1 MDTTDIPTKD
11 PLKEPPLIRALLRAR
26 YYLTIHDGMKVTAE
40 GKSWTLDFRPLLA
53 EIDEALQNAD
63 YDTTQPMLAPI
74 GPDELGRAGDADELN
89 DEEAEDDEDD
99 SDSVGPHAG
108 DAP

>member
-1 MDTTDIPTKD
+1 MNTTEHIPTTD

-40 GKSWTLDFRPLLA
+40 GESWTLDFRFLLA

-74 GPDELGRAGDADELN
+74 RPDELADLGDIDEG
-89 DEEAEDDEDD
+89 EDDAEE
-99 SDSVGPHAG
+99 SESVGPHAG
-108 DAP
+108 DPA

>member
-1 MDTTDIPTKD
+1 MDTTEHIPTKD

-40 GKSWTLDFRPLLA
+40 GKSWTLDFGSLLA

-74 GPDELGRAGDADELN
+74 TPDELPNTADEGDAD
-89 DEEAEDDEDD
+89 ADDE
-99 SDSVGPHAG
+99 
-108 DAP
+108 

>member
-1 MDTTDIPTKD
+1 MDTTEHIPTKD

-40 GKSWTLDFRPLLA
+40 GKSWTLDFGSLLA
-53 EIDEALQNAD
+53 EIDAALENAD

-74 GPDELGRAGDADELN
+74 KPDELPNADDIAGEDDAD
-89 DEEAEDDEDD
+89 DE
-99 SDSVGPHAG
+99 
-108 DAP
+108 